1 MDFREIWNRLYP
13 DNLFTKD
20 DDSVFQKWLM
30 AIAKPFNDYADQ
42 ADLVKAN
49 HIIDL
54 FDQETIIIWELLLD
68 IPENLALTTTQ
79 RRARIKAYLAGTQG
93 TVEDIKNV
101 VAEAMGVPY
110 SIISLIPRKI
120 SMPSGNITNNYTYDI
135 IVTISPSL
143 VTYDPVELR
152 RSIERIHPIHCILG
166 DIYVFV
172 DFLTLDTSGES
183 LDNPDYVLAI

>member
-20 DDSVFQKWLM
+20 DDSLYQKWLM
-30 AIAKPFNDYADQ
+30 AIAKTFNDYSGQ

-54 FDQETIIIWELLLD
+54 FDEETIFIWELLLD

-110 SIISLIPRKI
+110 SIISVIPRKI

-152 RSIERIHPIHCILG
+152 RSIERVHPIHCILG
-166 DIYVFV
+166 DVYVFLTYWKWDDV
-172 DFLTLDTSGES
+172 LTPWDDPDFVW
-183 LDNPDYVLAI
+183 NI